1 MVRTQIA
8 NVVATIAAIEIPR
21 KQWEELLPD
30 LCSSAEHHDPN
41 VRLSSLTTLGYICEE
56 IEVTDVIDPV
66 KNKIISALINNI
78 VLDGQSVSETCKIAV
93 KSLSKSVPFA
103 A

>member
-21 KQWEELLPD
+21 KQWEELIPN
-30 LCSSAEHHDPN
+30 LCGNAEHQDFN

-56 IEVTDVIDPV
+56 IDVDDVIDPI

-78 VLDGQSVSETCKIAV
+78 VLDG
-93 KSLSKSVPFA
+93 P
-103 A
+103 